1 MSFPSALA
9 LGILIFVSLVQC
21 VGAGRG
27 AAALLS
33 AQKALRK
40 MRVNEKEKKRER
52 GKGGSDGSR
61 QRWRKAS
68 EKDAAAGEE
77 DKKTNPENNS
87 CPTWMVN
94 AGI

>member
-1 MSFPSALA
+1 MVVGVEQELTCPLVSGVSG
-9 LGILIFVSLVQC
+9 LGEE
-21 VGAGRG
+21 
-27 AAALLS
+27 LS

-40 MRVNEKEKKRER
+40 MRVNEKEKKWER

-68 EKDAAAGEE
+68 EKEAAAGEE
-77 DKKTNPENNS
+77 DKKTNLENNS